1 MPIVGEKRRGSEEE
15 DGDGVG
21 MKGIIKQ
28 KEMAE
33 DKGSKERKKGSDHR
47 ERERER
53 ESWIVVSE
61 RPQEEFDAVKQTG
74 KGN

>member
-1 MPIVGEKRRGSEEE
+1 MTTPSLREPPLPIVGEKRRGSEEE

-53 ESWIVVSE
+53 ELDCSE
-61 RPQEEFDAVKQTG
+61 
-74 KGN
+74 